1 MFLRAVVK
9 EGNSNQAI
17 LIPQQA
23 VSRNPKGDPIA
34 LIVDGEGKVGQRML
48 TLDRAIG
55 DRWLIA
61 SGLEAGERLIV
72 EGAQKVRPGNAVKVV
87 PFNAGRK
94 DEVESKEPT
103 QSAPKSN

>member
-1 MFLRAVVK
+1 
-9 EGNSNQAI
+9 
-17 LIPQQA
+17 
-23 VSRNPKGDPIA
+23 
-34 LIVDGEGKVGQRML
+34 ML

-87 PFNAGRK
+87 PFNTGGK